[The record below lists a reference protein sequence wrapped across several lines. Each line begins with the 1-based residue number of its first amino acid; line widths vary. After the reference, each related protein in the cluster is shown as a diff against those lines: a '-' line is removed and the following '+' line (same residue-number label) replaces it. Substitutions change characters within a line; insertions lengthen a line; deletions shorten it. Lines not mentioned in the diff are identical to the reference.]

1 MNVGECTLFH
11 QVQGEE
17 DKQISRAM
25 FVFAPWPFGSSVFWN
40 ALLVHNQGL
49 ACLNNLILNM
59 I

>member
-25 FVFAPWPFGSSVFWN
+25 FVFAPWYQRVLKRPTRFVPGPGT
-40 ALLVHNQGL
+40 QPRIG
-49 ACLNNLILNM
+49 M
-59 I
+59 PK